1 MIDDDN
7 DEPTVGFEKPVYEV
21 VEPAEG
27 QMQRL
32 RICVVR
38 TGDLTAELEGRVH
51 TKVIHFSFFSGLHI
65 VRCA

>member
-38 TGDLTAELEGRVH
+38 TGDLTAELKGRVH
-51 TKVIHFSFFSGLHI
+51 TKVSW
-65 VRCA
+65 